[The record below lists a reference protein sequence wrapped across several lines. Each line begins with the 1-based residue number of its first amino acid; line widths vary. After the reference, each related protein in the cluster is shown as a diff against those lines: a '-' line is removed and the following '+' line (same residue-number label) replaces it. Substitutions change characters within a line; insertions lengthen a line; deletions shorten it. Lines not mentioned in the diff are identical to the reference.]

1 MKSGVMG
8 AGISASWIYGAILGV
23 FLVAG
28 MSAITVGMKMSADH
42 RRKKRAIEN
51 LQKRHA
57 KNPLPLPLPLVI
69 VKAAAADDGQR
80 EKEGS
85 GAMNPK
91 SKIEFEDVE
100 TRDTKRREYEHPMRT
115 LAF

>member
-1 MKSGVMG
+1 MG

-42 RRKKRAIEN
+42 RRKKRAMED
-51 LQKRHA
+51 LQKRQA
-57 KNPLPLPLPLVI
+57 KNPPPPPLPLI
-69 VKAAAADDGQR
+69 KAAAADDRER
-80 EKEGS
+80 EKEGA

-91 SKIEFEDVE
+91 SKYEFEEVE
-100 TRDTKRREYEHPMRT
+100 TCDTKRREYEDPMRT

>member
-57 KNPLPLPLPLVI
+57 KNPLPLPLPLV
-69 VKAAAADDGQR
+69 KAAAADDRER
-80 EKEGS
+80 EKEGA

-91 SKIEFEDVE
+91 SKFEFEEVE
-100 TRDTKRREYEHPMRT
+100 TCDTKRRECEHPMRT